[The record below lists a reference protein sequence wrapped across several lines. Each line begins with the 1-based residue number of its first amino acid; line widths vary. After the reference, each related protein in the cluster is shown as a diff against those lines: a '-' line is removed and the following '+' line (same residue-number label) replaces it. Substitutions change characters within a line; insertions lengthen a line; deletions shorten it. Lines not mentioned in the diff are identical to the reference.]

1 MEADRKQE
9 EAKQETAL
17 DRKDYHFK
25 CGIIATQEE
34 CTLAQDKNLIR
45 VLSKINF
52 KDVNDLRNMP
62 IADII
67 NMLCENNIIEKIF
80 DIILKVNDHP
90 ENWHW
95 GLLKRSEVAEVIED
109 FFTLSPVLI
118 KWFGN
123 GNFAQVLKSASQ

>member
-1 MEADRKQE
+1 MEEDRKQE
-9 EAKQETAL
+9 AVT

-25 CGIIATQEE
+25 CGIIASQEE

-45 VLSKINF
+45 VLSKVNF

-109 FFTLSPVLI
+109 FFILSPVLI

>member
-1 MEADRKQE
+1 LEEDRKQE
-9 EAKQETAL
+9 EAKQKTAL

-34 CTLAQDKNLIR
+34 CTLTQDKELIR

-67 NMLCENNIIEKIF
+67 NMLCENDIIEKIF
-80 DIILKVNDHP
+80 DIILKVHDSP
-90 ENWHW
+90 ENWKW